1 MSHLARVVTE
11 ERCSMSEDV
20 YLNVR
25 VWRRA
30 RKLGGRFSGR
40 GLFC

>member
-11 ERCSMSEDV
+11 ERSSISEEI

-40 GLFC
+40 GPFC